1 MVDFLEHMRL
11 KGKAEEDLYFAE
23 LDRQLIKA
31 LHEKHARE
39 QQQPDEPVAKQDFN
53 GLSEN

>member
-11 KGKAEEDLYFAE
+11 RGKAEEDLYFAE
-23 LDRQLIKA
+23 RDRQLIKA

-39 QQQPDEPVAKQDFN
+39 QQQPDEPVGKQDFT
-53 GLSEN
+53 GTPEN